1 MPEGARNAITELVTH
16 SNVAPFI
23 QYAGVAAVHDI
34 DAVAR
39 FRSHCATRRTLTG
52 DALSDLNCVR
62 CAAPD
67 DAFYAFVSVEG
78 LNDSLTLAK
87 RLVLDHRVAVVPGI
101 AFGAPG
107 AGYMRICSAQ
117 SAERIERAMGRLRDG
132 LRHVAAD
139 GARMS

>member
-1 MPEGARNAITELVTH
+1 VPEGARNAIIELVTH

-34 DAVAR
+34 DAVAH
-39 FRSHCATRRTLTG
+39 FRSYCATRRTRTG
-52 DALSDLNCVR
+52 DALSDLNGVR
-62 CAAPD
+62 YAAPNGT
-67 DAFYAFVSVEG
+67 FYAFVSVEG

-107 AGYMRICSAQ
+107 AGYLHICSA
-117 SAERIERAMGRLRDG
+117 
-132 LRHVAAD
+132 
-139 GARMS
+139 